1 MIGEFAWEVC
11 ALIKYWK
18 HLVLGLI
25 FSLLWGAFVVYL
37 YNNSLENQRQSIHEQ
52 ALTEARIAFDKDIT
66 SRRWVAKLGGVYGQV
81 SEYLQPNPDLDAPER
96 DVTTTSGKE
105 LTLIN
110 PAFMTRM
117 VHEIMAEGTGL
128 KAHITSL
135 NPIRLKNTANKWET
149 RALKTFE
156 QGAEEFHEE
165 ISVDGVSFFRYMRV
179 MVTEKACLKC
189 HGKQGYKVGD
199 IRGGI
204 SVTVP
209 MDRYDEAIQVY
220 RAGAVKRF
228 AMIGLSGF
236 SLLGIAF
243 VLLLRHEI
251 FRNKSYAKQK
261 EIESIHQAR
270 LRLMECSITHSRDE
284 VMVKTLDE
292 AEILTNSQIGFFH
305 KLEQDKK
312 NLLLMAWSTRTSN
325 EMCSI
330 EGKGMHYALS
340 EAGVWADCIRQGHAV
355 IYNDYTSLSQK
366 KGLPEGHAPVIRLL
380 AVPVFR
386 HSEIVAVLGVG
397 NRPNDYTGDDI
408 NTISLLADMAWDIAE
423 HKQADEALRASEHRH
438 RIIFENSP
446 LGMIRFDSEG
456 IILDCND
463 KFVELMGSSKEA
475 LIGFDSAHQTTQK
488 MQDAIRKALA
498 GEVSEYED
506 YYTSVTGNKTNCLR
520 VVFNPVN
527 PGHLSTEVIATLED
541 VSDRKRAESLIEKRL
556 VTLTAPLESLADIS
570 FEDLFNLNDIQTLQD
585 QFAQATGVASIITQT
600 NGIPITKPS
609 NFSRLCS
616 GVIRKTEKGLANC
629 YKSDA
634 ALGRLSVAGPI
645 IQPCLSGGLWD
656 AGAGIS
662 IEGHHV
668 ANWLIG
674 QVRDETQTEEGMLE
688 YARTIGADEKE
699 FISAFH
705 EVTSMSRKKFEEI
718 SNVLFTIA
726 NQLSVTAYQNLQ
738 QARYIAERARAEN
751 DLVQARDAAE
761 VANKAKSEFLANMS
775 HEIRTPLNGVMGML
789 QLMGDG
795 PLEAGQQEYADIA
808 LQSCRRLTSL
818 LGDILD
824 LSKIESGK
832 LVVRKVSFAPKQV
845 LTSIEDLFRIQA
857 QQSGLN
863 LSVKWDDQ
871 FPESVLGDELRLRQ
885 ILFNLVGNAIKF
897 TDKGEVV
904 VEGYALPGSEYVLF
918 SVADTGIGIPDEKM
932 DAIFNAFT
940 QSDGSYTRSYQGAG
954 LGLSIVKRLT
964 DLLGGAI
971 AVDSQAGEGT
981 VIYLSLPLPESAPA
995 EIEESKSRALT
1006 SEARDSLFV
1015 LVVEDDYVNRLT
1027 ITRLLEKQGVRVLTA
1042 EDGRQALRLLRH
1054 HDFDLIFM
1062 DIQLPE
1068 LDGVETTRIIRNA
1081 ADYREKSKI
1090 PIVALTAH
1098 AMVGDREE
1106 FLSVGM
1112 DAYIAKPIDYD
1123 EVEKV
1128 LKDLLGYT
1136 SDGRG

>member
-1 MIGEFAWEVC
+1 M
-11 ALIKYWK
+11 IKYWK

-25 FSLLWGAFVVYL
+25 FSVLWGAFVVHL
-37 YNNSLENQRQSIHEQ
+37 YNNSLEDQRKTIHEQ
-52 ALTEARIAFDKDIT
+52 ALTEARIAFDKDIS

-81 SEYLQPNPDLDAPER
+81 SEYLQPNPDLDVPDR

-117 VHEIMAEGTGL
+117 VHEIIAEGTGV
-128 KAHITSL
+128 KGHITSL
-135 NPIRLKNTANKWET
+135 NPIRLKNAANKWET

-156 QGAEEFHEE
+156 QGTDEFHEE
-165 ISVDGVSFFRYMRV
+165 ASVDGEPVLRYMRA
-179 MVTEKACLKC
+179 MVTEKVCLKC
-189 HGKQGYKVGD
+189 HAEQGYKEGD

-209 MDRYDEAIQVY
+209 LNKYDNAMQVFQT
-220 RAGAVKRF
+220 GAVERF

-243 VLLLRHEI
+243 VLLLRHEV
-251 FRNKSYAKQK
+251 FRNKSEAKQQ

-270 LRLMECSITHSRDE
+270 LRLMEYSIAHSRDE

-340 EAGVWADCIRQGHAV
+340 EAGIWADCIRQGHAV
-355 IYNDYTSLSQK
+355 IHNDYTSLPQK
-366 KGLPEGHAPVIRLL
+366 KGLPDGHAPVIRLL

-397 NRPNDYTGDDI
+397 NKPSDYTNEDI
-408 NTISLLADMAWDIAE
+408 DTISLLADMAWDIAE
-423 HKQADEALRASEHRH
+423 YKQADDALRFSEQRH

-446 LGMIRFDSEG
+446 LGMIHFDTEG
-456 IILDCND
+456 AILDCND
-463 KFVELMGSSKEA
+463 KFAELMGSSKEA
-475 LIGFDSAHQTTQK
+475 LIGFNTARQSTRE
-488 MQDAIRKALA
+488 MQDAIKKALS

-506 YYTSVTGNKTNCLR
+506 YYTSVTGDKTSCLR

-527 PGHLSTEVIATLED
+527 PGQSSTEVIATLED
-541 VSDRKRAESLIEKRL
+541 VSDRKRAETIIEKRL
-556 VTLTAPLESLADIS
+556 VALTKPLESLANIS

-585 QFAQATGVASIITQT
+585 QFAQATGVASIITKT
-600 NGIPITKPS
+600 DGTPITKPS

-616 GVIRKTEKGLANC
+616 DIIRKTEKGLANC

-634 ALGRLSVAGPI
+634 ALGRLSVGGPI
-645 IQPCLSGGLWD
+645 VQPCLSGGLWD

-662 IEGHHV
+662 IEGHHI

-674 QVRDETQTEEGMLE
+674 QVRDETQTEESMLE
-688 YARTIGADEKE
+688 YARTIGADEKK
-699 FISAFH
+699 FIEAFR
-705 EVTSMSRKKFEEI
+705 EVTPMSRERFDKI

-726 NQLSVTAYQNLQ
+726 NQLSMTAYQNLQ
-738 QARYIAERARAEN
+738 QGRYISERARAEN
-751 DLVQARDAAE
+751 DLVQAKDAAE

-775 HEIRTPLNGVMGML
+775 HEIRTPLNGIMGML
-789 QLMGDG
+789 QLLSDVPPG
-795 PLEAGQQEYADIA
+795 PEQDEYASIA
-808 LQSCRRLTSL
+808 LQSCRRLTNL

-824 LSKIESGK
+824 LAKIESGK
-832 LVVRKVSFAPKQV
+832 LAVRKTPFSPKLV
-845 LTSIEDLFRIQA
+845 FKSIEDLFKIQA
-857 QQSGLN
+857 QQSGLS

-897 TDKGEVV
+897 TERGGVT
-904 VEGYALPGSEYVLF
+904 VEGYSLPGSDYVLF
-918 SVADTGIGIPDEKM
+918 SVADTGIGIA
-932 DAIFNAFT
+932 DAKLESVFNVFT

-954 LGLSIVKRLT
+954 LGLSIVKRLSR
-964 DLLGGAI
+964 LLGGSI
-971 AVDSQAGEGT
+971 AVDSQVGEGT
-981 VIYLSLPLPESAPA
+981 VMYLSLPLPES
-995 EIEESKSRALT
+995 ESVQIEEDESKLLVSKAY
-1006 SEARDSLFV
+1006 DSLFA
-1015 LVVEDDYVNRLT
+1015 LVVEDDHVNRLSL
-1027 ITRLLEKQGVRVLTA
+1027 TRLLEKQGVRVLTA
-1042 EDGRQALRLLRH
+1042 EDGRKALKILRH
-1054 HDFDLIFM
+1054 NDFDLIFM

-1068 LDGVETTRIIRNA
+1068 LDGVETTKIIRNA
-1081 ADYREKSKI
+1081 LDYRDKSKI
-1090 PIVALTAH
+1090 PIVAVTAH

-1106 FLSVGM
+1106 FLAVGM
-1112 DAYIAKPIDYD
+1112 DGYIAKPVDFD